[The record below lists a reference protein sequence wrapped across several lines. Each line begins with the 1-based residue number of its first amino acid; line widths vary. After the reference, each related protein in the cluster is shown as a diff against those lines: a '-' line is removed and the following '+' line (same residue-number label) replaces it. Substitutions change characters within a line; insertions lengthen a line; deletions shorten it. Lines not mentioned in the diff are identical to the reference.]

1 MAEFLRAK
9 ASTFTNKPM
18 GVIDTRTG
26 GAEVGKAIANLGN
39 NITEMAFKDAV
50 KDQEKLGKDTV
61 LQMPVRDENNDLV
74 IAELP
79 SNLSSVAR
87 ETAEPLLQRKMA
99 DAIYMDTQLGL
110 ANIRKSA
117 KNQAE
122 YSEKANVYLE
132 QVEMRL
138 AETGGDSYI
147 QEARNAFGK
156 VSSQHS
162 IDLMIKDGKRENDI
176 ALTNHYGVINES
188 IASIKLQFATG
199 DPMSQNDY
207 NLTRLRILSTND
219 SFMDVNP
226 TGVSK
231 ALDELAIAKAQGII
245 QSVTSNASANDYM
258 LIQSA
263 VLDGGVSLKK
273 VPEKYREFVKEA
285 ITNLDKDLLDDLDA
299 SLEPLRIDKNNQ
311 ETKAKSLFN
320 ANKPN
325 RQLKASRK
333 TSEVANNLT
342 IDIANGSI
350 NDLPKHIDKLNQEL
364 KSNDA
369 NIDNILKPAVETNR
383 LLLIDGYIRGVT
395 NLMAKSIDDITS
407 LDITNVMQAIVT
419 NDPNRQSLRP
429 ELKPYV
435 KAILD
440 GSPVNLNNQI
450 ASGFSRL
457 RDTLNQQEVKTNK
470 IKEAEI
476 FNIRVEQNLEPN
488 NAKTRK
494 HIDQKILQGK
504 PANYYNMKQSLNDSQ
519 IDNYIR
525 DGYMP
530 EGIITQMGKLASG
543 SLSGDAFDTALQR
556 YMSIS
561 SKLNKKTNK
570 FQDYFITSNSLGAN
584 VNAKLKAAV
593 DVAEIKGFD
602 NFNTILSDIGN
613 MKTEQGEEGVRLKAK
628 EAFGEKVSIESFLR
642 SKVTDANV
650 IREMKPYV
658 EYLLHGGVSVK
669 DIDTKVTNFID
680 TKFFETKGIVAD
692 PYGPANKSLYSI
704 DAILPVHGDK
714 FLDLI
719 RAELPDGFVLGTSQG
734 RDAVGMVKINPSDSE
749 RVYLVPQPIS
759 PTNIDGGRSGGEVLY
774 HSMIIDKSGM
784 LVPLVKNGMLLTF
797 STKEVTQKIVDK
809 EDESARVDQVSREND
824 DVDSEALAQ
833 SAINA
838 DIIKDNNAPSF
849 GQRLMDVD

>member
-350 NDLPKHIDKLNQEL
+350 NDLPKYIDKLNQEL

-561 SKLNKKTNK
+561 SKLNKNSGK

-809 EDESARVDQVSREND
+809 EDESARVDQVSREKD
-824 DVDSEALAQ
+824 DMDSEALAQ

>member
-299 SLEPLRIDKNNQ
+299 N
-311 ETKAKSLFN
+311 KA
-320 ANKPN
+320 N

-383 LLLIDGYIRGVT
+383 LLLIDGYIRG
-395 NLMAKSIDDITS
+395 
-407 LDITNVMQAIVT
+407 
-419 NDPNRQSLRP
+419 
-429 ELKPYV
+429 
-435 KAILD
+435 
-440 GSPVNLNNQI
+440 
-450 ASGFSRL
+450 
-457 RDTLNQQEVKTNK
+457 
-470 IKEAEI
+470 
-476 FNIRVEQNLEPN
+476 
-488 NAKTRK
+488 
-494 HIDQKILQGK
+494 
-504 PANYYNMKQSLNDSQ
+504 
-519 IDNYIR
+519 
-525 DGYMP
+525 
-530 EGIITQMGKLASG
+530 
-543 SLSGDAFDTALQR
+543 
-556 YMSIS
+556 
-561 SKLNKKTNK
+561 
-570 FQDYFITSNSLGAN
+570 
-584 VNAKLKAAV
+584 
-593 DVAEIKGFD
+593 
-602 NFNTILSDIGN
+602 
-613 MKTEQGEEGVRLKAK
+613 
-628 EAFGEKVSIESFLR
+628 
-642 SKVTDANV
+642 
-650 IREMKPYV
+650 
-658 EYLLHGGVSVK
+658 
-669 DIDTKVTNFID
+669 
-680 TKFFETKGIVAD
+680 
-692 PYGPANKSLYSI
+692 NKSY
-704 DAILPVHGDK
+704 G
-714 FLDLI
+714 
-719 RAELPDGFVLGTSQG
+719 
-734 RDAVGMVKINPSDSE
+734 KI
-749 RVYLVPQPIS
+749 Y
-759 PTNIDGGRSGGEVLY
+759 
-774 HSMIIDKSGM
+774 
-784 LVPLVKNGMLLTF
+784 
-797 STKEVTQKIVDK
+797 
-809 EDESARVDQVSREND
+809 
-824 DVDSEALAQ
+824 
-833 SAINA
+833 
-838 DIIKDNNAPSF
+838 
-849 GQRLMDVD
+849 

>member
-117 KNQAE
+117 KNLAD

-147 QEARNAFGK
+147 EEARNAFGK

-162 IDLMIKDGKRENDI
+162 IDLMIKDGKRENEI
-176 ALTNHYGVINES
+176 ALTNHYGVVDQS
-188 IASIKLQFATG
+188 IASIKLQFATN
-199 DPMSQNDY
+199 DPSAQTDFD
-207 NLTRLRILSTND
+207 LTKAKILSTND

-273 VPEKYREFVKEA
+273 VPEKYRDAVSKA

-325 RQLKASRK
+325 RQLAKAREF
-333 TSEVANNLT
+333 SELANKLT
-342 IDIANGSI
+342 ISIADGTLNDFSVSATTLNNALKQ
-350 NDLPKHIDKLNQEL
+350 NDLNNKLPL
-364 KSNDA
+364 Y
-369 NIDNILKPAVETNR
+369 LHHTRLNR
-383 LLLIDGYIRGVT
+383 
-395 NLMAKSIDDITS
+395 
-407 LDITNVMQAIVT
+407 
-419 NDPNRQSLRP
+419 
-429 ELKPYV
+429 
-435 KAILD
+435 
-440 GSPVNLNNQI
+440 
-450 ASGFSRL
+450 
-457 RDTLNQQEVKTNK
+457 
-470 IKEAEI
+470 
-476 FNIRVEQNLEPN
+476 
-488 NAKTRK
+488 
-494 HIDQKILQGK
+494 
-504 PANYYNMKQSLNDSQ
+504 
-519 IDNYIR
+519 
-525 DGYMP
+525 
-530 EGIITQMGKLASG
+530 
-543 SLSGDAFDTALQR
+543 TAR
-556 YMSIS
+556 
-561 SKLNKKTNK
+561 
-570 FQDYFITSNSLGAN
+570 F
-584 VNAKLKAAV
+584 
-593 DVAEIKGFD
+593 
-602 NFNTILSDIGN
+602 
-613 MKTEQGEEGVRLKAK
+613 
-628 EAFGEKVSIESFLR
+628 
-642 SKVTDANV
+642 
-650 IREMKPYV
+650 
-658 EYLLHGGVSVK
+658 
-669 DIDTKVTNFID
+669 
-680 TKFFETKGIVAD
+680 
-692 PYGPANKSLYSI
+692 
-704 DAILPVHGDK
+704 
-714 FLDLI
+714 
-719 RAELPDGFVLGTSQG
+719 
-734 RDAVGMVKINPSDSE
+734 
-749 RVYLVPQPIS
+749 
-759 PTNIDGGRSGGEVLY
+759 
-774 HSMIIDKSGM
+774 
-784 LVPLVKNGMLLTF
+784 
-797 STKEVTQKIVDK
+797 
-809 EDESARVDQVSREND
+809 
-824 DVDSEALAQ
+824 
-833 SAINA
+833 
-838 DIIKDNNAPSF
+838 
-849 GQRLMDVD
+849 